1 MAETGDGRP
10 TPPPYVPPPPPP
22 GMPPGMAGPMM
33 MPPPPPKK
41 SFRSTAIKLGAIGVL
56 STLVVG
62 FCAAQDSYDEVDAD
76 CVDMSNPLPDGSY
89 PLVDDDFCDDDYRRS
104 HAAYGWYYG
113 GVLVG
118 RHVRGGSTL
127 RPADA
132 QITSR
137 SGKVVQRGGFG
148 SHGSSGS

>member
-1 MAETGDGRP
+1 
-10 TPPPYVPPPPPP
+10 
-22 GMPPGMAGPMM
+22 

-41 SFRSTAIKLGAIGVL
+41 SKASTAIKLGTIGVL

-62 FCAAQDSYDEVDAD
+62 FCAAQNSYDEVDAD
-76 CVDMSNPLPDGSY
+76 CVDMSNQLPDGSY
-89 PLVDDDFCDDDYRRS
+89 AVVDDDFCDDDSHSHYRGS
-104 HAAYGWYYG
+104 HGAYGWYYG
-113 GVLVG
+113 GRRVG
-118 RHVRGGSTL
+118 RHVTGGTSF

>member
-22 GMPPGMAGPMM
+22 GTPPGMAGPM

-118 RHVRGGSTL
+118 RHVRGGTTL
-127 RPADA
+127 RPAGA

-137 SGKVVQRGGFG
+137 TGKVVQRGGFG